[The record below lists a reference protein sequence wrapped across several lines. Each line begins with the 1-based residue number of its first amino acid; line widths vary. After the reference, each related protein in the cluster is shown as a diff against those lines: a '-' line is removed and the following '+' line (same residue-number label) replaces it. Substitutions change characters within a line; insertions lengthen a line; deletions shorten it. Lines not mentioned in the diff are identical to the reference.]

1 MKLSIIVPIY
11 NVEEYIVRC
20 AKSLANQ
27 TASVNDYE
35 VVFVNDGTKDKS
47 IEVLRNAID
56 FEEQKNFIIVEKTNG
71 GLSSARNFGV
81 EYSHGDYIWFVDSDD
96 WIEPDSVELLISKME
111 KDPELIVTTQMFINR
126 GKEQALKY
134 TKDAEYTGPGSEL
147 MDQCC
152 PDCAV
157 LYICQRNYWS
167 KWGFRFYEG
176 ILHEDS
182 EITPR
187 ILYLAEKCVATKK
200 PLYHYFMREGSI
212 MHVVSPKRIHSY
224 FVVLNTLSD
233 FCEKI
238 VPCTGKK
245 IFAKSIIP
253 QIYGLLDVSKD
264 ASSELK
270 AEVNKYFMNN
280 PQLAAMMKIVPNKKA
295 NIFGRL
301 ISMMPSRTCSLYKLL
316 LKLQG
321 R

>member
-11 NVEEYIVRC
+11 NVEEFIVRC
-20 AKSLANQ
+20 AESLINQ
-27 TASVNDYE
+27 TASDEDYE
-35 VVFVNDGTKDKS
+35 VIFVNDGTKDNS
-47 IEVLRNAID
+47 IDVLRGAID
-56 FEEQKNFIIVEKTNG
+56 FNQQKNIRIVEKTNG
-71 GLSSARNFGV
+71 GLSSARNYGV
-81 EYSHGDYIWFVDSDD
+81 EHSKGDYIWFVDSDD
-96 WIEPDSVELLISKME
+96 WVEPDSVEYLISKMYGSP
-111 KDPELIVTTQMFINR
+111 DVIVTTQMYVNQGI
-126 GKEQALKY
+126 KQTLKY
-134 TKDAEYTGPGSEL
+134 PNDADFEGTGSTL
-147 MDQCC
+147 MDICR

-157 LYICQRNYWS
+157 LYICQRNYLS

-224 FVVLNTLSD
+224 FVVLRTLIEFSEKVVSD
-233 FCEKI
+233 SH
-238 VPCTGKK
+238 KK
-245 IFAKSIIP
+245 IFAKACVP
-253 QIYGLLDVSKD
+253 HIYGLLDVSKD
-264 ASSELK
+264 ASSDLK
-270 AEVNKYFMNN
+270 AEVNKFFVDK
-280 PQLAAMMKIVPNKKA
+280 PQLSAMMKLVPDKKA

-301 ISMMPSRTCSLYKLL
+301 IGKMPSCTCSIYKLL